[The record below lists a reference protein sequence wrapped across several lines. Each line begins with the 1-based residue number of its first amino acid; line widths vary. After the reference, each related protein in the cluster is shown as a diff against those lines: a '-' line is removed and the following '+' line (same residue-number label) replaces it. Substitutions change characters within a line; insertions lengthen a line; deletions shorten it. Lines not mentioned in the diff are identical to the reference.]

1 MAFLSSVVLQ
11 PSCIRLEVCARR
23 RRGRVWCTE
32 GADGV
37 HNKDQLGGLSGGN
50 DRRKR
55 NLKRVEPPKL
65 LYLRE
70 SDKGDDEYPLVL
82 EVEGSQLFPVFES
95 RTDATK
101 FYRLQRWRTGKKA
114 QLVGKLTDSC
124 CSCASGALGVDP
136 HQSSGA
142 LGVDPHQSAHLEA
155 IRSKLED
162 SFNKS

>member
-1 MAFLSSVVLQ
+1 MDWTEKHVAERMAFVSSVVLQ

-82 EVEGSQLFPVFES
+82 EVCGFHVIVLAPIHWEVC
-95 RTDATK
+95 
-101 FYRLQRWRTGKKA
+101 
-114 QLVGKLTDSC
+114 V
-124 CSCASGALGVDP
+124 
-136 HQSSGA
+136 
-142 LGVDPHQSAHLEA
+142 
-155 IRSKLED
+155 
-162 SFNKS
+162 

>member
-82 EVEGSQLFPVFES
+82 EVCGFHVIVLAPIHWEVC
-95 RTDATK
+95 
-101 FYRLQRWRTGKKA
+101 
-114 QLVGKLTDSC
+114 V
-124 CSCASGALGVDP
+124 
-136 HQSSGA
+136 
-142 LGVDPHQSAHLEA
+142 
-155 IRSKLED
+155 
-162 SFNKS
+162 